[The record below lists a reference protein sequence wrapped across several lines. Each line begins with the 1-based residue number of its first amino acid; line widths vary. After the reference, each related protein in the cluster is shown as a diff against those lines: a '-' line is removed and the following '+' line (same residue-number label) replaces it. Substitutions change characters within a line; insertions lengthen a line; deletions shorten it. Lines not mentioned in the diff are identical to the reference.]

1 MSLIPAVS
9 STTPPPAALPAPLA
23 LALAAVAPV
32 AIGGV
37 LVLKSGA
44 PSPLVGA
51 PAIALG
57 VAAATSP
64 ALYIALAA
72 LGDAPPLRT
81 VARALVAALAAFGI
95 ALCGL
100 VLPAAFLALSSLS
113 SVTAVAVVSAALGGA
128 AVLGLWRLALELSP
142 ESGAGRC
149 VLAVWAMATLGIAGR
164 MWIDL
169 AREVLS

>member
-1 MSLIPAVS
+1 MSLAPAVS
-9 STTPPPAALPAPLA
+9 SAAPPPAALPAPLG

-32 AIGGV
+32 AIGGI
-37 LVLKSGA
+37 LVLKSA
-44 PSPLVGA
+44 TPSPLVGA

-81 VARALVAALAAFGI
+81 VARSLVAALAAFGI

-113 SVTAVAVVSAALGGA
+113 PITALAVVSAALGGA
-128 AVLGLWRLALELSP
+128 AVLGLWRLAIELAP
-142 ESGAGRC
+142 ESGGGKL
-149 VLAVWAMATLGIAGR
+149 VLAAWSLATLGIAGR

-169 AREVLS
+169 AREVLL